1 MIPLL
6 KKMLKISLENC
17 FRTQYMKKLF
27 TFILLGLFSC
37 SSVYACGGDFYTGL
51 FDFSKEHKICGKY
64 ARSMDE
70 DDFQKNDKILF
81 RFYKRT
87 LTSNFLSYYHLHF
100 NNNSNRRVI
109 FFGNWPPLLKIN
121 GKTVLYLHNKLLLTK
136 ELDYVLNLPT
146 KLRLIMLRNII
157 NLFKKNIFT
166 FG

>member
-64 ARSMDE
+64 ARSMDG
-70 DDFQKNDKILF
+70 DDFQKNDAYCDCRERLDNKKKYGVEKIF
-81 RFYKRT
+81 
-87 LTSNFLSYYHLHF
+87 
-100 NNNSNRRVI
+100 
-109 FFGNWPPLLKIN
+109 
-121 GKTVLYLHNKLLLTK
+121 
-136 ELDYVLNLPT
+136 D
-146 KLRLIMLRNII
+146 
-157 NLFKKNIFT
+157 
-166 FG
+166 